1 MRAILWK
8 NISLFRVLAAATVL
22 SGLILTGSPSSISA
36 QEPEGSDTKPA
47 GEAND
52 SKQHDPGEIIKKM
65 TDLMRGESSYSE
77 MKMTIHNPDWPKA
90 RVYEMKGYEDKK
102 NDKSFVRIISPA
114 KERGK
119 AFLKVGNT
127 FKVYIPT
134 VRENKPM
141 TIPPSLMLQPWMGSD
156 FSNDDLVHQ
165 SSEED
170 DYEHKVVGVETD
182 GEGVELVKVRLDPKP
197 EAPVVWGK
205 VLIWVRA
212 EDYLPVKEVYYDE
225 DGIAIRE
232 MNLSG
237 IKDMG
242 GRTLPT
248 VWEMKSLEDDK
259 LGRRTVIELVKI
271 EFDIEI
277 DPSIF
282 SNKNLTRKD
291 WE

>member
-1 MRAILWK
+1 MRVILDK
-8 NISLFRVLAAATVL
+8 NISLLRVLAAVTAI
-22 SGLILTGSPSSISA
+22 SWLILAGSPSSISA
-36 QEPEGSDTKPA
+36 QEPEGKATAPA
-47 GEAND
+47 GDAAD
-52 SKQHDPGEIIKKM
+52 PKRHDPEDIIKKM

-77 MKMTIHNPDWPKA
+77 MKMTIVNPDWPKP
-90 RVYEMKGYEDKK
+90 RVYEMKGYEDKTA
-102 NDKSFVRIISPA
+102 DKSFVRITSPA

-182 GEGVELVKVRLDPKP
+182 GDGVELVILRLDPKP
-197 EAPVVWGK
+197 DAPVVWGK
-205 VLIWVRA
+205 ILIWVRA

-225 DGIAIRE
+225 DGLAIRE

-237 IKDMG
+237 IKEMG

-248 VWEMKSLEDDK
+248 VWEMKSLEEDK